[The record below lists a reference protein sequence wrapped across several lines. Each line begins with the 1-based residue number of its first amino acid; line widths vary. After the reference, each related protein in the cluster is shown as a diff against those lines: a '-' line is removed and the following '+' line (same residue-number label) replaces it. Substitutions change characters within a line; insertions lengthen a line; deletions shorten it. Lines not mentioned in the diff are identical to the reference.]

1 MNFCILTSNRFL
13 FPDFVNT
20 SPNNNHTRMMSMIS
34 TINNKGG
41 MAYVILTKTSSTL
54 AVMQGLRP
62 LFLSDAGLHR
72 SKLRQT
78 GIGKKQPSCLRL
90 ASQQAKP

>member
-1 MNFCILTSNRFL
+1 MTVHDLIVIHDL
-13 FPDFVNT
+13 VNA
-20 SPNNNHTRMMSMIS
+20 SPNNNYTRMMSMIS

-41 MAYVILTKTSSTL
+41 KAYAMLTKTSSTL
-54 AVMQGLRP
+54 AVMQGRRP
-62 LFLSDAGLHR
+62 LFLPDAGLHR